1 MATYKRHRKG
11 KPKKQDAGIVRSEL
25 QSRWEQRIL
34 EAEQKKEAW
43 KDEYRVEDLERA
55 YYGHQ
60 RPEHWTSKDWFTLN
74 LMFASVKVTKRNV
87 IPKHI
92 DVKMKLARSFITN
105 PDEIQSLEQLV
116 QLRQAVLRYMG
127 KSIKLINESQIAYL
141 NSLWQFGVV
150 KVGYSAFMEDNP
162 NAGSPLRD
170 RNNAIL
176 YSEDGVPEMEP
187 NEVVS
192 SEEFFVDQVDPD
204 CLLVDRYCEND
215 VNKTGSWI
223 AHKFYRSV
231 FDIQNDPLY
240 GKSKAIKGLGPSS
253 LVEAESKKLDNGNNY
268 RGMFTDKHSATL
280 PENELCVGYEIYDL
294 KNQQMLT
301 VIRGASDIVLGPK
314 PLPPGIKNH
323 PFVFL
328 KFNERRSEF
337 YPIPVIFNWLGPQME
352 YNITRNQM
360 AVHRK
365 RFNRKYGYI
374 QGYIDPLE
382 LDKLEDAPDGTFVKF
397 NQAGAIEPIK
407 DAPLDSAASIDT
419 QLLRGEFMEISGVGT
434 QQRGQT
440 GAESATEADIVER
453 RSREGEV
460 DEHEEAMDFIGNV
473 YEKLHSLIEA
483 NLTQEGAINLVGPSG
498 SNWISFGPE
507 HFDKIAG
514 EVIFDVEA
522 EVDTKNTVSVERA
535 QLMELLNI
543 LSSNPMLA
551 LDDVILR
558 AITSKF
564 PSLADNELLI
574 QRLQAMAQM
583 AMQMQMAQVQAAAQG
598 NDGKQQV
605 KKK

>member
-1 MATYKRHRKG
+1 MAVYKRHKKK

-43 KDEYRVEDLERA
+43 KEEYRVEDLERA

-60 RPEHWTSKDWFTLN
+60 KPEHWTSKDWFTLN
-74 LMFASVKVTKRNV
+74 LVFASVKVTKRNV
-87 IPKHI
+87 IPRYV
-92 DVKMKLARSFITN
+92 DVKMKLARSFVSDPESIY
-105 PDEIQSLEQLV
+105 SLEQLV

-127 KSIKLINESQIAYL
+127 KSIKLTKESQMSYL

-162 NAGSPLRD
+162 NAGSPSRD
-170 RNNAIL
+170 RNNAIM
-176 YSEDGVPEMEP
+176 YNEEGAPEMEP
-187 NEVVS
+187 NEVVA

-215 VNKTGSWI
+215 IDKTGSWV

-231 FDIQNDPLY
+231 FDIKNDPLY
-240 GKSKAIKGLGPSS
+240 GKSKAIKDLGPSS
-253 LVEAESKKLDNGNNY
+253 LVEAESRKLDNGNNY

-280 PENELCVGYEIYDL
+280 PENEMCVGYEIYDL
-294 KNQQMLT
+294 KNEQMLT
-301 VIRGASDIVLGPK
+301 VIRGASDIIKGPGQ
-314 PLPPGIKNH
+314 LPPGIKNH

-352 YNITRNQM
+352 YNLTRNQM

-374 QGYIDPLE
+374 QGYIDPME
-382 LDKLEDAPDGTFVKF
+382 LDKLEDAEDGTFVKF
-397 NQAGAIEPIK
+397 NQAGAIEPIR

-453 RSREGEV
+453 RAREGEI
-460 DEHEEAMDFIGNV
+460 DEHEEAMDFIGNI
-473 YEKLHSLIEA
+473 YEKMHSLIEA
-483 NLTQEGAINLVGPSG
+483 NLTQEGAINLIGPAG
-498 SNWISFGPE
+498 SNWVSFGPE
-507 HFDKIAG
+507 HFDQIDG

-522 EVDTKNTVSVERA
+522 ERDVKNTVSVERA

-543 LSSNPMLA
+543 LSGNPMLA
-551 LDDVILR
+551 IDDVILR

-574 QRLQAMAQM
+574 QRLQAMAQGI
-583 AMQMQMAQVQAAAQG
+583 MQMQMAQQQADAEGKKQVAA
-598 NDGKQQV
+598 K
-605 KKK
+605 

>member
-1 MATYKRHRKG
+1 MATYKRHSKK

-43 KDEYRVEDLERA
+43 KEEYRVEDLERA

-60 RPEHWTSKDWFTLN
+60 KPEHWTSKDWFTLN
-74 LMFASVKVTKRNV
+74 LIFASVKVTKRNV
-87 IPKHI
+87 IPRYV
-92 DVKMKLARSFITN
+92 DVKMKLARSFVSDPESIY
-105 PDEIQSLEQLV
+105 SLEQLI

-127 KSIKLINESQIAYL
+127 KSIKLTKESHMSYL

-162 NAGSPLRD
+162 NAGSPARD

-176 YSEDGVPEMEP
+176 YNEEGAPEMEP
-187 NEVVS
+187 NEVVA

-215 VNKTGSWI
+215 IDKTGGWV

-231 FDIQNDPLY
+231 FDIKNDPLY
-240 GKSKAIKGLGPSS
+240 QNSKALKDLGPSS

-294 KNQQMLT
+294 KNKEMLT
-301 VIRGASDIVLGPK
+301 VIRGASDIVSGPK

-352 YNITRNQM
+352 YGLTRNQM

-374 QGYIDPLE
+374 QGYIDPME
-382 LDKLEDAPDGTFVKF
+382 LDKLEDAEDGTFVKF

-407 DAPLDSAASIDT
+407 DAPMDSAAAMDT

-460 DEHEEAMDFIGNV
+460 DEHEEAMDFIGNI
-473 YEKLHSLIEA
+473 YEKLHSLVEA
-483 NLTQEGAINLVGPSG
+483 NLTQEGAINLIGPAG
-498 SNWISFGPE
+498 SNWVSFGPE
-507 HFDKIAG
+507 HFEKIDG

-522 EVDTKNTVSVERA
+522 ERDIKINTSVERA

-543 LSSNPMLA
+543 LTSNPMLA

-564 PSLADNELLI
+564 TSLADNELLI
-574 QRLQAMAQM
+574 QRLKAMAEM
-583 AMQMQMAQVQAAAQG
+583 SMQMQVSQMQAAAGGQKQVA
-598 NDGKQQV
+598 GK
-605 KKK
+605 

>member
-1 MATYKRHRKG
+1 MAVYKRHSKK

-43 KDEYRVEDLERA
+43 KEEFRVDDLERA

-60 RPEHWTSKDWFTLN
+60 KPEHWSSRDWFTLN
-74 LMFASVKVTKRNV
+74 LIFASVKVTKRNV
-87 IPKHI
+87 IPRHI

-105 PDEIQSLEQLV
+105 PDEIYSMEQLI

-127 KSIKLINESQIAYL
+127 KSMNLSKESQMAYL
-141 NSLWQFGVV
+141 NSLWQFGIV

-176 YSEDGVPEMEP
+176 YGDDGAPEMEP
-187 NEVVS
+187 GEVVS

-204 CLLVDRYCEND
+204 CILVDRYCEND
-215 VNKTGSWI
+215 VDKTGNWI
-223 AHKFYRSV
+223 AQKFYRSV
-231 FDIQNDPLY
+231 FDIKNDPLY
-240 GKSKAIKGLGPSS
+240 SKSKAIKDLGASS
-253 LVEAESKKLDNGNNY
+253 LVEAESNKLDIGNNY

-280 PENELCVGYEIYDL
+280 PENEMCVGYEIYDL

-301 VIRGASDIVLGPK
+301 VIRGASDIISGPK
-314 PLPPGIKNH
+314 PLPAGVKNH

-352 YNITRNQM
+352 YNLTRNQM
-360 AVHRK
+360 ATHRK
-365 RFNRKYGYI
+365 RFNRKYGYV
-374 QGYIDPLE
+374 QGYIDPME

-407 DAPLDSAASIDT
+407 DAPLDSAANIDT

-473 YEKLHSLIEA
+473 YEKLHTLIEA
-483 NLTQEGAINLVGPSG
+483 NLTQEGAINLVGPAG

-514 EVIFDVEA
+514 EVIFDVTA
-522 EVDTKNTVSVERA
+522 EEDVRNTVQVERA

-543 LSSNPMLA
+543 LSANPILA

-574 QRLQAMAQM
+574 QRMQQLAMTVVQGQAAQQQAQM
-583 AMQMQMAQVQAAAQG
+583 QAQAKPKAE
-598 NDGKQQV
+598 GK
-605 KKK
+605 